1 MPGFSPLETFGT
13 KNVGAGI
20 PLLRIVS
27 ASPRSFVKSFEQR
40 DAPWSRDEFSDVV

>member
-13 KNVGAGI
+13 KNVRAGI